1 MSDTVLIWCCI
12 IALMMFA
19 FLTHWF
25 QHRIASR
32 RSTTHAVRPIPTADN
47 HPTPH
52 HRNRHHLIELGRER
66 EMFYIPGDRK
76 EDYGDDFGEL

>member
-1 MSDTVLIWCCI
+1 MSDTVLIWCGI

-19 FLTHWF
+19 FLTHWI

-32 RSTTHAVRPIPTADN
+32 RNAHTSVRPIRATTYHAAS
-47 HPTPH
+47 H
-52 HRNRHHLIELGRER
+52 HGHRHHLIELGRER

-76 EDYGDDFGEL
+76 EDYGDDFGEI